1 MVFKGFQQ
9 NINKILNDSD
19 IFVSPS
25 KREGFSLALMEAM
38 AAGLPVICT
47 DIRGNNELIED
58 GINGFL
64 IHDGEVE
71 RLKNKIIT
79 LIEDDELRSQISLN
93 NLKKVKQYDI
103 KQINSQMDRIYSK
116 ALGLQQVNQKTTQLR

>member
-1 MVFKGFQQ
+1 
-9 NINKILNDSD
+9 
-19 IFVSPS
+19 
-25 KREGFSLALMEAM
+25 M

-116 ALGLQQVNQKTTQLR
+116 ALGLQQVHQKTTQLR

>member
-116 ALGLQQVNQKTTQLR
+116 ALGLQQVHQKTTQLR